1 MLANIKNV
9 KMFLWM
15 KKKIAEKRRLKD
27 LKEVAK
33 QEKLWD
39 MKLRGLR

>member
-1 MLANIKNV
+1 MLAKIKNV
-9 KMFLWM
+9 GLVLWV
-15 KKKIAEKRRLKD
+15 KKKTDERKRHKD

-39 MKLRGLR
+39 MRLKGLR

>member
-1 MLANIKNV
+1 MLAKIKNWGL
-9 KMFLWM
+9 FLWM
-15 KKKIAEKRRLKD
+15 KKQIKEVKRQKD

>member
-1 MLANIKNV
+1 MLANIKNWGL
-9 KMFLWM
+9 FLWM
-15 KKKIAEKRRLKD
+15 KKKRDEARRQKD
-27 LKEVAK
+27 LKKVAK